1 MLSYRRTIIERSAAI
16 PFPQKIEIPP
26 TDGPENLEDDPRWRL
41 TQRIVAGRHF
51 ARSPLLSK
59 FLLFIVAETLQGR
72 QARITEQKIGVQVFS
87 RPQGYRTIEDNIVR
101 NYARQL
107 RKRLAEQ
114 LVEEPGNDS
123 MRVEI
128 PLGRY
133 VPVFID
139 AETRSLSQPS
149 LVVPTPA
156 LVDPGGSGPFT
167 PTTKPSASRA
177 RSRAYRILIA
187 IGMFTGY
194 SAVLIYLTVLAFSH
208 IPAIGHSPEP
218 PNLLLTSIF
227 DPSRNTYIVPP
238 DAGLNLMED
247 MSHHP
252 IPLAQYIKSGY
263 LDLPL
268 PPMDAHSATDMRT
281 QEFTNFSNLQIVAG
295 LATLPEYKPQRV
307 FLRFPRDLRFD
318 DLKNANAV
326 ILGSVCSNPWAAV
339 ADEST
344 NFHIHCGDGMQGAA
358 IVNNK
363 PQPGEQASYLSQW
376 DEPTH
381 ETYALIIFVPNL
393 GGNGHLLLL
402 EGLDVAGT
410 QAAAEVL
417 LHSDALARILERAH
431 RPHASLA
438 SFEVLLRATS
448 IESNAA
454 GTQVM
459 AFRIH
464 GSVGN

>member
-1 MLSYRRTIIERSAAI
+1 
-16 PFPQKIEIPP
+16 
-26 TDGPENLEDDPRWRL
+26 
-41 TQRIVAGRHF
+41 
-51 ARSPLLSK
+51 
-59 FLLFIVAETLQGR
+59 
-72 QARITEQKIGVQVFS
+72 
-87 RPQGYRTIEDNIVR
+87 
-101 NYARQL
+101 
-107 RKRLAEQ
+107 
-114 LVEEPGNDS
+114 
-123 MRVEI
+123 
-128 PLGRY
+128 
-133 VPVFID
+133 
-139 AETRSLSQPS
+139 
-149 LVVPTPA
+149 
-156 LVDPGGSGPFT
+156 
-167 PTTKPSASRA
+167 
-177 RSRAYRILIA
+177 
-187 IGMFTGY
+187 
-194 SAVLIYLTVLAFSH
+194 
-208 IPAIGHSPEP
+208 
-218 PNLLLTSIF
+218 
-227 DPSRNTYIVPP
+227 
-238 DAGLNLMED
+238 MED
-247 MSHHP
+247 MSHHS

-263 LDLPL
+263 LNLAL

-438 SFEVLLRATS
+438 SLEVLLRATS

-454 GTQVM
+454 GTQVI